1 MTIFRSVSFRWPR
14 HLGAALLGAWLMS
27 ACQAQP
33 VQQPGPAAEAAMA
46 QRITAEIGTAACTR
60 DADCRT
66 LPMGSKPCGGPARW
80 VAWSATVSRGDA
92 LQAMATDLAALQQ
105 QRQAA
110 EGMMSTCSVV
120 PDPGARCDAGRCVLN
135 RPAAQR

>member
-1 MTIFRSVSFRWPR
+1 MPIVRSRSFRQPR
-14 HLGAALLGAWLMS
+14 HLGAALLGAWLVS

-33 VQQPGPAAEAAMA
+33 VQQPGPAVEAALA
-46 QRITAEIGTAACTR
+46 QRIAAEIGTAA
-60 DADCRT
+60 
-66 LPMGSKPCGGPARW
+66 W
-80 VAWSATVSRGDA
+80 VAWSATVSRGEP
-92 LQAMATDLAALQQ
+92 LQAMATELAALQQ

>member
-14 HLGAALLGAWLMS
+14 HLGTALLCAWLVS

-33 VQQPGPAAEAAMA
+33 VLQPGPAAEAALA
-46 QRITAEIGTAACTR
+46 QRIAAEIGTAACTR

-66 LPMGSKPCGGPARW
+66 LPMGSKPCGGPAGW
-80 VAWSATVSRGDA
+80 VAWSATASRGA
-92 LQAMATDLAALQQ
+92 PLQAMATELAALQQ

>member
-1 MTIFRSVSFRWPR
+1 MPILRSLSFRRPR
-14 HLGAALLGAWLMS
+14 HLGAALLGAWLVS

-33 VQQPGPAAEAAMA
+33 VQPPGPAVEAALA
-46 QRITAEIGTAACTR
+46 QRIAAEIGTAACTR

-66 LPMGSKPCGGPARW
+66 LPMGSKPCGGPAGW
-80 VAWSATVSRGDA
+80 AAWSATASRGA
-92 LQAMATDLAALQQ
+92 PLQAMATELAALQQ

-120 PDPGARCDAGRCVLN
+120 PDPGARCDAGHCVLN
-135 RPAAQR
+135 QPAAQR